1 MNVNEINIYNMI
13 GIRDV
18 FRYEKMMFVSNKS
31 LKLYTHT
38 HTHTHTQLFSAEP
51 KFSGG
56 ILTHLRGKT
65 F

>member
-1 MNVNEINIYNMI
+1 MI

-18 FRYEKMMFVSNKS
+18 FRYEKMMFDSNKS
-31 LKLYTHT
+31 LKLYTHA
-38 HTHTHTQLFSAEP
+38 HTQLVSAEP